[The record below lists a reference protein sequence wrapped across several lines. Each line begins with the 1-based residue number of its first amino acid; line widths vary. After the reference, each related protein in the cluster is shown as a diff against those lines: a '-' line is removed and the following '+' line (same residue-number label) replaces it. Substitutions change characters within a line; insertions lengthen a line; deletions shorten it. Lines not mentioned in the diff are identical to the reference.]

1 MKPFLGQEGF
11 DFRKKD
17 DIIILD
23 LRFHI
28 ILAKNKMAS
37 LALIIIVLAVILFAA
52 AKTMDSNQNAA
63 KFAFFYLLS
72 LVALTFTSVSVGMII
87 FQIIN
92 KTVADPLALSM
103 YQPGQ
108 FSSGALRF
116 AISALIIAAPIFYLT
131 IWQIFKNLKDGS
143 LGKDSGVRKWLTYFI
158 LLVSIIVMIGWLI
171 ATLNNFLNGELTVK
185 FILKALTSI
194 LISAVIF
201 SFYFYDIRR
210 KEVEKKK
217 DSILQIYFYG
227 SLVLVVAAL
236 TASFFYIESPATV
249 RARNHDR
256 QVAVNLDQVDSA
268 INSYFNKSKSVPEKL
283 GDLFGDVSREIYL
296 TEDSI
301 KDPQTGKEF
310 EYKKK
315 TKDSYEICA
324 DFSLSNKAKDS
335 SEQIDPY
342 IDQRWQHDA
351 GRQCFTKKAEEI
363 KNPIS
368 AAKPINQ

>member
-1 MKPFLGQEGF
+1 
-11 DFRKKD
+11 
-17 DIIILD
+17 
-23 LRFHI
+23 
-28 ILAKNKMAS
+28 MAS